1 MPIPINKNLYELRI
15 LLVDDDGFMQTLIVQ
30 SLKSL
35 DFNCIS
41 LASDGRQAIDLL
53 NKKHY
58 DLLISDIHMP
68 YINGLELMKKIRMGE
83 TSAARDLRIIAITPF
98 SNTEVLGSAIE
109 LDINGFLVKPVM
121 QDAIFEKVKLA
132 MNEPFKL
139 QLNLEY
145 QTINTELDS
154 LKQETKIEPEY
165 EADINTTENEQST
178 SIYVKE
184 LKANMRLY
192 SDIKAKDDRLLLSTE
207 KKLSEA
213 IINRLIELESLIPH
227 QRVLIKKH
235 L

>member
-1 MPIPINKNLYELRI
+1 MSIPINKNLYELRI
-15 LLVDDDGFMQTLIVQ
+15 LLVDDDDFIQTLIVQ
-30 SLKSL
+30 ALGNL
-35 DFNCIS
+35 GFNCIN
-41 LASDGRQAIDLL
+41 LASDGRQAINLL
-53 NKKHY
+53 NEKNY

-83 TSAARDLRIIAITPF
+83 TTAARDLRIIAITPF

-145 QTINTELDS
+145 QRINTELDS
-154 LKQETKIEPEY
+154 LKPETAIKLEY
-165 EADINTTENEQST
+165 EADISTIENEQYT

-184 LKANMRLY
+184 LKTNMRLCN
-192 SDIKAKDDRLLLSTE
+192 DIRTKDGRLLLSTD

-227 QRVLIKKH
+227 QRILVEKH